1 MSYGMVTLPHGKMKS
16 REGNVIDIDDLIKE
30 MHSSAKKIILSSN
43 KSDLASVDQLSE
55 MIGNGALKY
64 YILKPDAKKD
74 VLFNPNE
81 SIDFNG
87 HTGPFIQYTYARI
100 CSIVEKKDKLDI
112 KLKIQRDLEPEE
124 KKIIKS
130 IMHYPNVI
138 KHSSETFN
146 PSVLANYL
154 FNLAKS
160 YNHFYQKIP
169 ILNCD
174 DVDDINFRV
183 TLSKKVSVLIKR
195 GMNILGIDLPSK
207 M

>member
-1 MSYGMVTLPHGKMKS
+1 MKNLEIT
-16 REGNVIDIDDLIKE
+16 R
-30 MHSSAKKIILSSN
+30 HTYKKIYPRLLAYAISMT
-43 KSDLASVDQLSE
+43 KDRDLAEDLVQDTLLTLVE
-55 MIGNGALKY
+55 K
-64 YILKPDAKKD
+64 LKPDAKKD

-100 CSIVEKKDKLDI
+100 CSIVEKKDKFDI

-138 KHSSETFN
+138 KYSSETFN

-169 ILNCD
+169 ILNCGNF
-174 DVDDINFRV
+174 DDINFRV